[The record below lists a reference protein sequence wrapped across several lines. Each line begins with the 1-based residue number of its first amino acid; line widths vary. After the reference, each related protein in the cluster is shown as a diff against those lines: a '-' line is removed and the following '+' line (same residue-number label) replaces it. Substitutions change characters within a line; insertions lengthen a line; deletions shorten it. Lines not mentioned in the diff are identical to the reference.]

1 MRHQVG
7 ANLGHRQR
15 VQLWVFGE
23 VGHQPFFTHHRHRF
37 QNPGQLVELG
47 FDFAQF
53 DAHATDFHLVIVA
66 PQVIECAVR
75 QPAHQVAGA
84 VHASFVER
92 VAHKALGGQFRAVEV
107 TACHALAAHVQ
118 LPRHPQRHRTLVWV
132 EHVDLGIGHGLADM
146 QRLARLDLAGS
157 GHHRG
162 FGGPVVVDQL
172 KALRPP
178 ELAQAVATDQQGAQ
192 GRVLDVLTE
201 GVFRHRRRQKAHVQ
215 WLRAPPGQQ
224 CVDIFAALMGRWQV
238 QGGAHTQ
245 RRPHFPGHRVK
256 AETGNTGGMP
266 PGAQVEGA
274 AMPVHQVG
282 DAVVFHHHPLG
293 QASGAGGVDHI
304 GEIRRAD
311 GDCGVARRMVLPGE
325 AVQVDHRHFQH
336 RQARQQRM
344 LGEYRHRRAVAEQ
357 IVEAL
362 GRVGRVHRHIT
373 GAGLENRQQPG
384 QGVEAAPRD
393 NGHAVV
399 GLDPQRQQMMRQQ
412 VGLLVQFGVSQLPAL
427 MHSGNGVRRERGL
440 GFDAAMQGGAL
451 GENGLGGVELFQQQA
466 LFGGGHH
473 RELIKRGM
481 GGLLQCA
488 HQVFQRGVQVGADAL
503 RVNQGAG
510 QQTQAEALTQVVH
523 AQGQRVVGALLGAQ
537 CGDTVPG
544 RHRLGA
550 GGGRAVAIVEQRA
563 EQRRRREHATA
574 TLGQGQRRV
583 LMAQQGGQACVGG
596 LDCGAYVLGVYVHAK
611 RQGIDENAQGAVGVM
626 AALHAP
632 HQYGA
637 EHHLGFAGQHPQHLG
652 PTQVKQAGGAHAQ
665 LARLPAQA
673 LGQCRRQWQADF
685 SDTPRITLHVLQTER
700 QGGLADIAEHLPEE
714 TFVLLLTDPQ
724 PRLRHI
730 VAKRYGLAQG
740 RALAQQAR
748 LHFVAHHVQG
758 AVVERH
764 VMEQQGGD
772 DALVGRVFSAHQ
784 AQQRRLGDV
793 EAIVAGIKQVMQ
805 LRGDIAIGRVQHQG
819 LHRQACLAPHHL
831 RGLRQAI
838 PDHPGTQDVVTVHHP
853 LQRLG
858 KRIETRKVVKG
869 ELRLHHIGVTLLGT
883 DMVEQDAFLQ
893 RRQRVD
899 VLDIRHA
906 ALHRGDNAL
915 DLVLA
920 QGRQGQHLGSDALG
934 IGRDAIGRYL
944 HLTGLGRGVFT
955 GLDQFDQR
963 RLVFTQ
969 GGQYRRVAQGLL
981 VAVHRQLLA
990 LERQLHILGFQGCQ
1004 QLEDVHRTISI
1015 RSVIAA

>member
-1 MRHQVG
+1 M
-7 ANLGHRQR
+7 
-15 VQLWVFGE
+15 
-23 VGHQPFFTHHRHRF
+23 
-37 QNPGQLVELG
+37 
-47 FDFAQF
+47 
-53 DAHATDFHLVIVA
+53 
-66 PQVIECAVR
+66 
-75 QPAHQVAGA
+75 
-84 VHASFVER
+84 
-92 VAHKALGGQFRAVEV
+92 GG
-107 TACHALAAHVQ
+107 
-118 LPRHPQRHRTLVWV
+118 
-132 EHVDLGIGHGLADM
+132 
-146 QRLARLDLAGS
+146 LD
-157 GHHRG
+157 
-162 FGGPVVVDQL
+162 
-172 KALRPP
+172 
-178 ELAQAVATDQQGAQ
+178 
-192 GRVLDVLTE
+192 
-201 GVFRHRRRQKAHVQ
+201 
-215 WLRAPPGQQ
+215 
-224 CVDIFAALMGRWQV
+224 
-238 QGGAHTQ
+238 GGAH
-245 RRPHFPGHRVK
+245 
-256 AETGNTGGMP
+256 
-266 PGAQVEGA
+266 
-274 AMPVHQVG
+274 
-282 DAVVFHHHPLG
+282 
-293 QASGAGGVDHI
+293 
-304 GEIRRAD
+304 
-311 GDCGVARRMVLPGE
+311 
-325 AVQVDHRHFQH
+325 
-336 RQARQQRM
+336 
-344 LGEYRHRRAVAEQ
+344 
-357 IVEAL
+357 
-362 GRVGRVHRHIT
+362 
-373 GAGLENRQQPG
+373 
-384 QGVEAAPRD
+384 
-393 NGHAVV
+393 
-399 GLDPQRQQMMRQQ
+399 
-412 VGLLVQFGVSQLPAL
+412 
-427 MHSGNGVRRERGL
+427 
-440 GFDAAMQGGAL
+440 
-451 GENGLGGVELFQQQA
+451 
-466 LFGGGHH
+466 
-473 RELIKRGM
+473 
-481 GGLLQCA
+481 
-488 HQVFQRGVQVGADAL
+488 
-503 RVNQGAG
+503 
-510 QQTQAEALTQVVH
+510 
-523 AQGQRVVGALLGAQ
+523 
-537 CGDTVPG
+537 
-544 RHRLGA
+544 
-550 GGGRAVAIVEQRA
+550 
-563 EQRRRREHATA
+563 
-574 TLGQGQRRV
+574 
-583 LMAQQGGQACVGG
+583 
-596 LDCGAYVLGVYVHAK
+596 VLGVHVHAK
-611 RQGIDENAQGAVGVM
+611 RQGIDEDTQGAVGVM

-858 KRIETRKVVKG
+858 KRIETRQVVKG

-934 IGRDAIGRYL
+934 SGRDAIGRHL